1 MMMLATSPLPDESL
15 LAQLGNTPRPSVTL
29 VQHGTVVTAA
39 EESPNTDVL
48 IVGEQ
53 IAALGRDLLAW
64 TQAANI
70 PVDTCHEAHGCYVI
84 PGGIDPHTH
93 LDMPFMGTTSSDD
106 FYTGH
111 VAALVGGTTSHID
124 FIMQRHGQSF
134 PDAVA
139 EWHAKAGGK
148 ALCDYT
154 FHLAITDFSPERQA
168 ELPWV
173 VEEAGLRSFKVFM
186 AYKDAL
192 QVDDRQILK
201 LCQLLR
207 AFDASGPTPV
217 VLAHAENGD
226 MVDALTEQLLAEGKT
241 AAKYHAVAHTAIA
254 ESEATN
260 RILDLGI
267 LGNQPIYVVHMTCH
281 GAVDAL
287 ERAHA
292 RGQTA
297 WGETCIQYL
306 TLDDSLYER
315 PGFEPAKWV
324 FSPPLRSKSDQARL
338 WHALQRQ
345 TIATVATDHCPFC
358 MDQKRRGEESFAKI
372 PNGMPGIEHRMELLF
387 SEGVRPGRIGMKD
400 FVRLT
405 STAAADIFGLSPR
418 KGTLAVGADG
428 DVVIWDPGYEHTLS
442 ATTHHMHCDYSAF
455 EGHRVTG
462 KARTVI
468 RRGVTLVDAYQPVA
482 TLTPGSGQFLRR

>member
-1 MMMLATSPLPDESL
+1 MMMPPPPTGLDRSL
-15 LAQLGNTPRPSVTL
+15 LAQLGQDPRPPVTL
-29 VQHGTVVTAA
+29 IQHGTVVTAA

-53 IAALGRDLLAW
+53 IAAVGRDLLAW
-64 TQAANI
+64 TQAAHVA
-70 PVDTCHEAHGCYVI
+70 VDTRHDARGCYVI

-139 EWHAKAGGK
+139 EWHAKANGK

-201 LCQLLR
+201 LCQMLR
-207 AFDASGPTPV
+207 AYDSCGPTPI

-241 AAKYHAVAHTAIA
+241 DARYHAVAHTAIA

-260 RILDLGI
+260 RILDLGL
-267 LGNQPIYVVHMTCH
+267 LGNQQIYVVHMTCH

-324 FSPPLRSKSDQARL
+324 FSPPLRTLSDQARL
-338 WHALQRQ
+338 WQALQRK

-358 MDQKRRGEESFAKI
+358 MDQKRMGEASFAKI

-387 SEGVRPGRIGMKD
+387 SEGVRHGRLTMKD

-405 STAAADIFGLSPR
+405 STAAADIFGLSPK

-428 DVVIWDPGYEHTLS
+428 DVVIWDPHHEHTLS
-442 ATTHHMHCDYSAF
+442 AATHHMRCDYSAF
-455 EGHRVTG
+455 EGRRVIG
-462 KARTVI
+462 KARTVV
-468 RRGVTLVDAYQPVA
+468 RRGVTLVDDYQPVA
-482 TLTPGSGQFLRR
+482 SLPAGSGRFMRR